1 MPGGGGAR
9 TFHFSTS
16 GGPGGGFHFSN
27 ADDIF
32 SRFAKSGGAGMDED
46 DDLFS
51 MLGGGLGGGGGGFG
65 RQGGRK
71 FGGANASARRAPTPE
86 VTTVERPLPL
96 TLEEIFNGAHK
107 RMKIKRKTFDES
119 TGKRSVQ
126 DKILDM
132 DIKPGLKPGSKIKFK
147 GVGDQEEGGTQDLH
161 FIVTEVSYP
170 NKKFAHRCRQVAN
183 NVYRKIIRSLNE

>member
-1 MPGGGGAR
+1 MPGGGGGGAR
-9 TFHFSTS
+9 TFHFSTG
-16 GGPGGGFHFSN
+16 GGPGGAFHFSN

-32 SRFAKSGGAGMDED
+32 SNFAKSGGAGMDD
-46 DDLFS
+46 DDDIFS
-51 MLGGGLGGGGGGFG
+51 MLGGGLGGGGF
-65 RQGGRK
+65 GGRGGQR
-71 FGGANASARRAPTPE
+71 FRGANSANRRAPTPE

-96 TLEEIFNGAHK
+96 TLEEIFSGAHK

-161 FIVTEVSYP
+161 FIVTEVRYP
-170 NKKFAHRCRQVAN
+170 SAEGII
-183 NVYRKIIRSLNE
+183 VYYDG

>member
-1 MPGGGGAR
+1 MPGGFGGFGGMPGGGGTR
-9 TFHFSTS
+9 TFHFSTG

-32 SRFAKSGGAGMDED
+32 SSFAKSGGAGMDED
-46 DDLFS
+46 DDIFS
-51 MLGGGLGGGGGGFG
+51 MLGGGGGGFA

-71 FGGANASARRAPTPE
+71 FRGANAQRAPTPE
-86 VTTVERPLPL
+86 ITTVERPLPL
-96 TLEEIFNGAHK
+96 TLEEIYSGAHK
-107 RMKIKRKTFDES
+107 RMKIKRKTYDES

-132 DIKPGLKPGSKIKFK
+132 DIKPGLKSGSKIKFK

-170 NKKFAHRCRQVAN
+170 T
-183 NVYRKIIRSLNE
+183 EP